1 MIDETLQFIV
11 AELNRFFKLR
21 YGLNENM
28 VVLSG
33 LVNMDGTPALQQD
46 NRIVLTMINVEEE
59 RITAAAP
66 GYASGNG
73 QTSQQYAPVSIYLH
87 LLFAGYFPGGNYTEA
102 LKFISGVL
110 AFFQSKHI
118 FLRSGYPAMPEYVDK
133 LVFDLLKFTYQDLS
147 HLWGMLGS
155 KHMPSVGYRMRM
167 LIIDENKLREQ
178 RPAISDPSYD
188 LNAPKS

>member
-1 MIDETLQFIV
+1 MIDETLQFVV

-21 YGLNENM
+21 FGLNENM

-59 RITAAAP
+59 RIAASVP
-66 GYASGNG
+66 GYINGNG
-73 QTSQQYAPVSIYLH
+73 QTSSKYAPVSVYLH

-110 AFFQSKHI
+110 AFFQSKHT
-118 FLRSGYPAMPEYVDK
+118 FTRADYPALPESVDK

-155 KHMPSVGYRMRM
+155 KHMPSVGYRLRM
-167 LIIDENKLREQ
+167 LLIDESSIREQ
-178 RPAISDPSYD
+178 RPAISQPGPDV
-188 LNAPKS
+188 NKTKS

>member
-11 AELNRFFKLR
+11 GELNRFLKTRF
-21 YGLNENM
+21 GLNENM

-33 LVNMDGTPALQQD
+33 IVNIDGTPALQQD

-59 RITAAAP
+59 RVAASAP
-66 GYASGNG
+66 GYASSGG
-73 QTSQQYAPVSIYLH
+73 SSSQLYPPVSINLH
-87 LLFAGYFPGGNYTEA
+87 LLFAGYFPGSNYAEA
-102 LKFISGVL
+102 LKFISAVL
-110 AFFQSKHI
+110 AFFQSRHT
-118 FLRSGYPAMPEYVDK
+118 FVRQQYPALPENVDK

-167 LIIDENKLREQ
+167 LMIDESRIREQ
-178 RPAISDPSYD
+178 RPVVSGPAPE
-188 LNAPKS
+188 LNAQKS